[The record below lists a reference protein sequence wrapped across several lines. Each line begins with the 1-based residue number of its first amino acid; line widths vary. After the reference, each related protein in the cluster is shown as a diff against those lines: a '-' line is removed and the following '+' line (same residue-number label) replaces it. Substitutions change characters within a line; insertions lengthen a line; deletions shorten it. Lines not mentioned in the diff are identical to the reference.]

1 MNSDVMPSRVQ
12 MDAGVLKNL
21 LSEVKETVA
30 RDYVETPN
38 VKPTFSAAD
47 LWRIQKNSKLQNGFF
62 RRRSL

>member
-12 MDAGVLKNL
+12 MEAGVLKNL

-30 RDYVETPN
+30 RDYVENPN
-38 VKPTFSAAD
+38 TKSTFSAAE
-47 LWRIQKNSKLQNGFF
+47 LWRIQKNSKLQNGLF

>member
-12 MDAGVLKNL
+12 MEAGVLKNL

-30 RDYVETPN
+30 RDYVENPN
-38 VKPTFSAAD
+38 KKSTFSAAE
-47 LWRIQKNSKLQNGFF
+47 LWRIQKNSKLQNGLF